1 MTGKDKELMSTKE
14 VRKYEVIKMVIEG
27 RIKQRKAGK
36 RLDISTR
43 QVRRLKKKLKEEGKK
58 GLIHGLR
65 GKESKR
71 RTNDKVKGRILELRD
86 KKYYDFTLTL
96 MQEKLEE
103 VEKIT
108 VCRENLRQ
116 ILMSEGKW
124 SPVREYSKH
133 YEWRERMECWG
144 EMLQLDGSHHDWLEG
159 RGEALVLMSFIDDAT
174 NNVFAEFFEYEGTV
188 PAMTLLKKYIKKH
201 GIPQKIYL
209 DRHTTYKSPK
219 EATIEEQLKGESP
232 QSQFERACK
241 ELGIKIIHAN
251 SPQAKGRI
259 ERSFNTHQDRL
270 VKEMR
275 LAGIKTLEEA
285 NKFLKN
291 YYLPKH
297 NRKFS
302 IQAANDTDMHFQP
315 DKRVRLD
322 KILSVKTSRTVRN
335 DYTIQHEGVL
345 YQLNTK
351 LPLKGRKV
359 TVYED
364 LKGRI
369 SVMYGKEKVLHKR
382 VNLKNKVQLRE
393 YSEKVV
399 RKPRMKKRTKP
410 SRKHPWVTGD
420 YWNSWRSGI

>member
-1 MTGKDKELMSTKE
+1 MTGKGMKLMSTKE

-27 RIKQRKAGK
+27 SIKQRKAGK
-36 RLDISTR
+36 ILDISTR
-43 QVRRLKKKLKEEGKK
+43 QVRRLKKKLKEEGKN

-65 GKESKR
+65 DKESKR

-241 ELGIKIIHAN
+241 ELGIEVIHAN

-285 NKFLKN
+285 NKFLKR

-302 IQAANDTDMHFQP
+302 IQAANNTDMHFQP

-335 DYTIQHEGVL
+335 DYTIRHEGVL

-369 SVMYGKEKVLHKR
+369 SMVYGKEKVFHKR
-382 VNLKNKVQLRE
+382 INHKSKVRARE

-420 YWNSWRSGI
+420 SWNSWRAGI